1 MLYAA
6 LKPFAVALMRLFFR
20 LEVVNPALVPA
31 TGPVLL
37 VSNHVSVLDPPLIG
51 GAAPRPLSFM
61 AKEELFRIP
70 LFGRL
75 IRALNRI
82 EKKLPRTTL
91 VTTLCHRMRRKL
103 ARSGPWVR
111 RCSTMTAGWLA
122 PPLTAP
128 EDVAFL
134 REHVREFNG
143 RFFRLLDDPA
153 DAAYFEIRD
162 PQ

>member
-75 IRALNRI
+75 IRALNARPVRRDGSDMRAL
-82 EKKLPRTTL
+82 KAGSCQGMLSPSAQGRGSDSRWTMS
-91 VTTLCHRMRRKL
+91 RMR
-103 ARSGPWVR
+103 
-111 RCSTMTAGWLA
+111 MAGNPGLLGCEVGRNLA
-122 PPLTAP
+122 PIIA
-128 EDVAFL
+128 
-134 REHVREFNG
+134 
-143 RFFRLLDDPA
+143 
-153 DAAYFEIRD
+153 
-162 PQ
+162 